1 MLDTRKRD
9 LDIAVVGGGLQ
20 GGLLAL
26 AALSRAPGARLAVIE
41 AGPRIGG
48 NHTWCFH
55 AADLS
60 PAGAALVEPLVEHRW
75 EGYDVLFPRRER
87 TVHGAYA
94 AVTSERFADV
104 VEAAL
109 ARAPGAEL
117 LTGVAASNVQ
127 ASRVQLRDGRSIDAK
142 LVIDARGPERFES
155 TGRVAYQKF
164 LGLELELEAGHGL
177 ERPVLMD
184 ARVPQTDGF
193 RFLYVLPLAANR
205 VLVEDTYYSD
215 TPSLKVETLRGEVLD
230 YARAHGLRVAAVV
243 RQEQG
248 VLPLPM
254 RSVAKASAALPLQA
268 GYRGGWFHPTTG
280 YSLPAA
286 VRLALHIAESFGG
299 DPFGAAWDALTRE
312 HHRQQRFSVWL
323 NRLLFGAFRPE
334 DRWNVLERF
343 YGLPE
348 PTIRRFYA
356 MNTTATDRA
365 RVLLGRPPRGLSVRV
380 ALSNGATP

>member
-1 MLDTRKRD
+1 MLDMKEHD
-9 LDIAVVGGGLQ
+9 LDVVIVGGGLQ

-26 AALSRAPGARLAVIE
+26 ATLGRAPRARLAVIE

-55 AADLS
+55 AGDLS
-60 PAGAALVEPLVEHRW
+60 PAAAALVEPLVEHRW

-87 TVHGAYA
+87 TLGGAYT

-109 ARAPGAEL
+109 GRAPNAVL
-117 LTGVAASNVQ
+117 LTGAAATSVQ
-127 ASRVQLRDGRSIDAK
+127 ANRVELADGQSIDAK

-155 TGRVAYQKF
+155 GTRLAYQKF
-164 LGLELELEAGHGL
+164 LGLELELEAEHGL
-177 ERPVLMD
+177 ERPILMD
-184 ARVPQTDGF
+184 ARVPQSDGF
-193 RFLYVLPLAANR
+193 RFFYVLPLDAQR

-215 TPSLKVETLRGEVLD
+215 TPSLDIEALRGEVLD
-230 YARAHGLRVAAVV
+230 YARARGLRVAGVV
-243 RQEQG
+243 REESG
-248 VLPLPM
+248 VLPIPT
-254 RSVAKASAALPLQA
+254 RSLARPSSALPLQA

-280 YSLPAA
+280 YSLPWAA
-286 VRLALHIAESFGG
+286 RLALHVAESFGE
-299 DPFGAAWDALTRE
+299 DPFGPAWDALTRE
-312 HHRQQRFSVWL
+312 HHRQQRFSTWL

-365 RVLLGRPPRGLSVRV
+365 RVLLGRPPRGLSIRV
-380 ALSNGATP
+380 AFSNGAAP